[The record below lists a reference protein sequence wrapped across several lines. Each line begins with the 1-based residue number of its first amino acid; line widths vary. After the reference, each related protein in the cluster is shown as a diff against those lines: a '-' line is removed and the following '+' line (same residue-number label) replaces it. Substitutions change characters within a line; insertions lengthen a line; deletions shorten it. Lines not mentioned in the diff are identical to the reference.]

1 MTSKDLQWILGGDD
15 MTCFNVFEF
24 NRVCELL
31 HVILYGERDES
42 HGAIDDMRDMFEAKK
57 VQGEK
62 DLATFQQLHFDEVND
77 GN

>member
-1 MTSKDLQWILGGDD
+1 MTSKDIQWILGGDD

-24 NRVCELL
+24 NRACDLL

-42 HGAIDDMRDMFEAKK
+42 HGAIDDLKEMFEAKK

-62 DLATFQQLHFDEVND
+62 DLISFVTLNQDEVE
-77 GN
+77 